1 MKIKPKYRNQND
13 VFTEI
18 LLFLFF
24 FFNNRRKV
32 RNLIERR
39 SYIIRITI
47 INQPEQKKTVIKV
60 NPLLVITERY
70 SIYWFWK
77 KTIDFSMVY
86 KNYLLSFI

>member
-1 MKIKPKYRNQND
+1 MKIKPKHRNQND

-47 INQPEQKKTVIKV
+47 INQPEQKKTAIKV
-60 NPLLVITERY
+60 NPPLVITERY

-77 KTIDFSMVY
+77 K
-86 KNYLLSFI
+86 NH